1 MKESIGGVSLF
12 TIVIVFIVLFT
23 GYISLSINY
32 SKAYN
37 VKNELI
43 IIIKNQGGVCVD
55 STDPNSICK
64 NFPDLITSFFNE
76 TNYRGKG
83 NCGEGYV
90 GFSRNGDLISDGRG
104 AAFCVKGVNVSES
117 SLNLPKSTY
126 YEIRVFWQLDLPIF
140 SSIFNFA
147 VKGETPVI
155 MNPSECKDDE
165 NGVDFD
171 WCAT

>member
-12 TIVIVFIVLFT
+12 TIVIIFIILFT

-55 STDPNSICK
+55 STDPNSICS

-76 TNYRGKG
+76 TNYRSKG
-83 NCGEGYV
+83 NCGDGYV
-90 GFSRNGDLISDGRG
+90 GFSRNGDLIADGQG
-104 AAFCVKGVNVSES
+104 AAFCVKGVNVSED
-117 SLNLPKSTY
+117 SLNLPQSTY
-126 YEIRVFWQLDLPIF
+126 YEIRVFWQLDLPIL
-140 SSIFNFA
+140 SKLFNFT

-155 MNPSECKDDE
+155 MNPSECV
-165 NGVDFD
+165 VDGGDRRYD
-171 WCAT
+171 WCPM